1 MIKPRKKRIGI
12 LGGSFDPPHHGH
24 LEISK
29 LAIKKLFLDQVY
41 WCVTKKNP
49 FKNKAFFSLPER
61 IKKSKIITNK
71 IKKIKI
77 KFFED
82 KIKSINTVDLISYLK
97 NKNKKNIFFLIIG
110 SDSLIKFHK
119 WKNWKI
125 LPELTKI
132 VVFSR
137 KDYDKKAKKSVTMK
151 QIKKI
156 TFIKHRPINISS
168 TQIKQNTVRFNENI
182 RNKK

>member
-110 SDSLIKFHK
+110 SDNLIKFHK
-119 WKNWKI
+119 WKDWKI

-132 VVFSR
+132 IVFSR
-137 KDYDKKAKKSVTMK
+137 KDYDKKARKSVIMK
-151 QIKKI
+151 HVKKI
-156 TFIKHRPINISS
+156 RFIKHKPINISS
-168 TQIKQNTVRFNENI
+168 TQIRKNILKINENI
-182 RNKK
+182 RN

>member
-1 MIKPRKKRIGI
+1 MHVSKVKRIGI
-12 LGGSFDPPHHGH
+12 FGGSFDPPHHGH

-49 FKNKAFFSLPER
+49 LKNKTFFSLPQR
-61 IKKSKIITNK
+61 IKKSKIITSH

-82 KIKSINTVDLISYLK
+82 KVKSTNTVDLVKYLK
-97 NKNKKNIFFLIIG
+97 KKKRKDIFFLVIG
-110 SDSLIKFHK
+110 SDNLIKFHK
-119 WKNWKI
+119 WKNWK
-125 LPELTKI
+125 LLTQLTEI

-151 QIKKI
+151 QVKKI
-156 TFIKHRPINISS
+156 KFIKHKPINISS
-168 TQIKQNTVRFNENI
+168 TQIR
-182 RNKK
+182 KKLY